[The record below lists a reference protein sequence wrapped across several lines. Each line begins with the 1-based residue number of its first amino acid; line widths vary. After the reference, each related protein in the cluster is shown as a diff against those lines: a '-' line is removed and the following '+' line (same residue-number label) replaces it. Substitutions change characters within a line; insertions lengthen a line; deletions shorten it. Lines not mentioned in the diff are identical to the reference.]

1 MLDPD
6 FAPRLALSYGRQ
18 LLEAQKTTA
27 SAAAAASAT
36 ALAATATASAAA
48 ARSALVAAHSTAH
61 SAAGSAV
68 PVVMRGLTSTAR
80 TVRFAS
86 VSSPN
91 ATILEVKRVD
101 DDDQPLTRTP
111 VGVAQIRGRFS
122 STPVHDMR
130 APEPASRAE
139 STSEADTNADI
150 KDRYAQSRA
159 VDDEEKPSWEE
170 VMRSTADGPLLLL
183 PQATGALVPTSQRAH
198 NSGTH
203 IAPLSD
209 DDASVS
215 ASMVD
220 ALRNS
225 IKRDMNEAISEAISE
240 ASVAHQ
246 SRIDSLDAKIT
257 SKIEQQFSEQSR
269 MVSER
274 FGDIEQM
281 ISRLERVIQHTS
293 PPAQGREQQTP

>member
-122 STPVHDMR
+122 STPVYDIC

-139 STSEADTNADI
+139 STSGADTNADI
-150 KDRYAQSRA
+150 KDSYAQSRA
-159 VDDEEKPSWEE
+159 ADDEEKPSWEE

-203 IAPLSD
+203 IALLSD

-215 ASMVD
+215 ASTIDV
-220 ALRNS
+220 LRSS

-281 ISRLERVIQHTS
+281 ISRLERVIQHAS